1 MAFKSILTIL
11 TNPTDAE
18 LAISS
23 AARLARSQDAH
34 LDVLVLGV
42 DRTQVGYSYI
52 GSGAVLMQVGIDRAE
67 ADARALETAA
77 KAALAGESGDL
88 RYSVEA
94 VVTQL
99 GALTDLV
106 ASRARFADLVVLPR
120 PYGPGIG
127 TEAEAV
133 IEAAMFEGKA
143 PVLVLPAKGL
153 GENVVPKRIVVA
165 WNQSAEAM
173 VATRLALPFLKAA
186 DSVNITVIDPPTQGE
201 ERSDPGGMLCQ
212 LLVRHGVHAE
222 VSVLARSLP
231 RISDVL
237 ARHVWDQNADMLVMG
252 AYGHSRF
259 REAILGG
266 ATRNMLEKAEVPVL
280 MAD

>member
-1 MAFKSILTIL
+1 MAYKSILTVL
-11 TNPTDAE
+11 TNPGDAE

-67 ADARALETAA
+67 ADARAMEAAA
-77 KAALAGESGDL
+77 KAALAEEGEDL

-120 PYGPGIG
+120 PYGTGIG
-127 TEAEAV
+127 PESEAIV
-133 IEAAMFEGKA
+133 EAARSG
-143 PVLVLPAKGL
+143 
-153 GENVVPKRIVVA
+153 
-165 WNQSAEAM
+165 Q
-173 VATRLALPFLKAA
+173 T
-186 DSVNITVIDPPTQGE
+186 VNLT
-201 ERSDPGGMLCQ
+201 
-212 LLVRHGVHAE
+212 
-222 VSVLARSLP
+222 
-231 RISDVL
+231 
-237 ARHVWDQNADMLVMG
+237 G
-252 AYGHSRF
+252 A
-259 REAILGG
+259 
-266 ATRNMLEKAEVPVL
+266 
-280 MAD
+280 

>member
-1 MAFKSILTIL
+1 MAYKSILTVL
-11 TNPTDAE
+11 TNPGDAE

-67 ADARALETAA
+67 ADARAMEAAA
-77 KAALAGESGDL
+77 KAALAEEGEDL
-88 RYSVEA
+88 RYSLEA

-120 PYGPGIG
+120 PYGTGIG
-127 TEAEAV
+127 PESEAIV
-133 IEAAMFEGKA
+133 EAALFEGKV

-153 GENVVPKRIVVA
+153 GENALPKRIVVA
-165 WNQSAEAM
+165 WNQSGEALT
-173 VATRLALPFLKAA
+173 ATRLALPLLKGA
-186 DSVNITVIDPPTQGE
+186 DAVNITVIDPPTQGE

-212 LLVRHGVHAE
+212 MLVRHGVHAE

-237 ARHVWDQNADMLVMG
+237 ARHIWDQNADMLVMG

-280 MAD
+280 MAH